1 MNKIEIP
8 RNELGMSGYSLFS
21 WKLWEKGLCTMA
33 EAEKADQI
41 MRNMGYCK
49 GSDLIDKIIMD
60 LTELVKSE
68 RIYSGERESFGV
80 KHAINMIEKKYKE
93 INNE

>member
-1 MNKIEIP
+1 MDKIEVP
-8 RNELGMSGYSLFS
+8 QNELGMSGYSQFS

-49 GSDLIDKIIMD
+49 ASGLIAEIIIDLK
-60 LTELVKSE
+60 ELVKSE

>member
-1 MNKIEIP
+1 MDKIAIP
-8 RNELGMSGYSLFS
+8 QNELGMSGYSLFS

-41 MRNMGYCK
+41 KRNMGYCK
-49 GSDLIDKIIMD
+49 GSDLIDEIIMD

-68 RIYSGERESFGV
+68 RIYSRERESFGV